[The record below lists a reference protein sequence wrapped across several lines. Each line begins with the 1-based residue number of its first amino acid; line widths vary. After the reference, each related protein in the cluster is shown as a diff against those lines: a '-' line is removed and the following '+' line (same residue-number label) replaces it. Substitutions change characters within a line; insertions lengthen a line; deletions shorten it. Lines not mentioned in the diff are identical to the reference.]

1 VLPGGRG
8 DGPPSV
14 DGNTRSRTL
23 TPIAQLNDST
33 DVVDGTVPRFA
44 DSYGCTAS
52 TRACAGERSR
62 PPRARARPRSMS
74 QYASHLLAYCDMRT
88 LYLRNVPED
97 VVERLERLAARDA
110 TSVAA
115 VAVRELAE
123 VSRRADNPAL
133 LGALPDLDVD
143 TATILADVDGGRAE
157 R

>member
-1 VLPGGRG
+1 
-8 DGPPSV
+8 
-14 DGNTRSRTL
+14 
-23 TPIAQLNDST
+23 
-33 DVVDGTVPRFA
+33 
-44 DSYGCTAS
+44 
-52 TRACAGERSR
+52 
-62 PPRARARPRSMS
+62 
-74 QYASHLLAYCDMRT
+74 MRT

-133 LGALPDLDVD
+133 LGALPDLDVE
-143 TATILADVDGGRAE
+143 TATILGDVDAGRTE